1 MTPSRH
7 HGKGMYCDCDELL
20 GYESKTYV
28 CLSMGERDHSVPSM
42 LFFHLYVLRFHY
54 RRGIVPVTQDPALP
68 TTLWDA
74 WKTPWKGNV
83 VAQLV
88 GNAHVMQYFPK
99 MAYIWAWA
107 HCQCKDA
114 VPLHGLTLQEQTAIV
129 MCLFWFI
136 CWRGGHV

>member
-1 MTPSRH
+1 M
-7 HGKGMYCDCDELL
+7 
-20 GYESKTYV
+20 
-28 CLSMGERDHSVPSM
+28 
-42 LFFHLYVLRFHY
+42 
-54 RRGIVPVTQDPALP
+54 TQDPALP
-68 TTLWDA
+68 TALWDA
-74 WKTPWKGNV
+74 WKTPWSGNV

-114 VPLHGLTLQEQTAIV
+114 TPLHGLTLQEQTAII
-129 MCLFWFI
+129 MCFFWFI